1 MSPCLLWAISL
12 LKARG
17 GFFLLGGK
25 GLGMSAV
32 CWSTMGGEGGI
43 GATTSR
49 GGMGGGVT
57 AGLTAGG
64 GVGAGTSLASVLL

>member
-1 MSPCLLWAISL
+1 MLWAISL

-17 GFFLLGGK
+17 GFFLLEGK

-43 GATTSR
+43 GGTTSR
-49 GGMGGGVT
+49 GDRSGGGGVT

-64 GVGAGTSLASVLL
+64 RVGAGTSLASVLL